1 MIVVRTAEA
10 AEQALTEGQLVCPR
24 RGCGDTLRRWRYGRR
39 RHVRSLGSQVIDAR
53 EVNPSRRP
61 GKLRQQRPPPPRS
74 PGAGYGIAAP
84 PAKPHIDAGA
94 LAAVSRSPRSTNSRG
109 QVL

>member
-39 RHVRSLGSQVIDAR
+39 RHVRSLGSQVIDVRPQRGCVAADAKA
-53 EVNPSRRP
+53 PMCSCQRRY
-61 GKLRQQRPPPPRS
+61 S
-74 PGAGYGIAAP
+74 HA
-84 PAKPHIDAGA
+84 
-94 LAAVSRSPRSTNSRG
+94 
-109 QVL
+109 